1 MIIILL
7 ISLLLTTISGLAVY
21 AIEDVAGPLA
31 GLLADAGEFW
41 GDVLKELHEFLANFT
56 IFLVVTHIAGVIV
69 ESIIHSENLVSA
81 MWHGYK
87 RKTN

>member
-1 MIIILL
+1 MLL
-7 ISLLLTTISGLAVY
+7 ISLLLTTISGLGVY
-21 AIEDVAGPLA
+21 AIADAAGPLA
-31 GLLADAGEFW
+31 GLLAGAGEFW
-41 GDVLKELHEFLANFT
+41 GDVLEEFHEFWANFT
-56 IFLVVTHIAGVIV
+56 IFLVVIHIGGVIV